1 MMNTTHNNRF
11 DDFFAEEKYLLL
23 KNHLYNYLLR
33 KRAIGTTLKNEKP
46 GLTLEVGSGI
56 SPVTTP
62 GDHIIYSDASFLAM
76 RRLKQDLG
84 RGCFVVADVMRLPFK
99 RGVFSHAVCSEVLEH
114 VEDDRMALKELS
126 RVMRPSGRL
135 IVTFPHRKFYFAID
149 DRFVGHLRR
158 YELSE
163 MENRLEEAD
172 LIPLSTEKILGPL
185 EKATMMAVVYGI
197 EQAKRR
203 RTGRV
208 SEGRS
213 RAITRHLI
221 SLYKWVNRVYAAAA
235 WVDAKLMPRSL
246 SAVLLIQAEKTHPR
260 SSEKNASE
268 TPPDMSP

>member
-1 MMNTTHNNRF
+1 
-11 DDFFAEEKYLLL
+11 
-23 KNHLYNYLLR
+23 
-33 KRAIGTTLKNEKP
+33 
-46 GLTLEVGSGI
+46 
-56 SPVTTP
+56 
-62 GDHIIYSDASFLAM
+62 
-76 RRLKQDLG
+76 
-84 RGCFVVADVMRLPFK
+84 
-99 RGVFSHAVCSEVLEH
+99 
-114 VEDDRMALKELS
+114 
-126 RVMRPSGRL
+126 
-135 IVTFPHRKFYFAID
+135 
-149 DRFVGHLRR
+149 
-158 YELSE
+158 
-163 MENRLEEAD
+163 
-172 LIPLSTEKILGPL
+172 
-185 EKATMMAVVYGI
+185 MMAVVYGI